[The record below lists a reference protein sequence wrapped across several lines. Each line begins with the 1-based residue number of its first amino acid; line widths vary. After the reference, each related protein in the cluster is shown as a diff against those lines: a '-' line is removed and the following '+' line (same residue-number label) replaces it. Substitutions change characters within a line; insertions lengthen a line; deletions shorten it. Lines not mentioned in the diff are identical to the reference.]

1 MSKAARIFLGGIP
14 TESDVRALIDLYGIP
29 AEGTLIPYADV
40 EELLRC
46 DYRSHRFSTVTGRW
60 RRQLKKDH
68 NVATGTEGKAFK
80 VLSPD
85 ERVTRGKDRTRIALR
100 GIRRSVELVETT
112 DKERLSPE
120 MRAEA
125 DHLTRCAGALL
136 LAARVE
142 AGKVKPQLE

>member
-1 MSKAARIFLGGIP
+1 MSKAARIFLGGVP
-14 TESDVRALIDLYGIP
+14 TAADVRALVELYGVP
-29 AEGTLIPYADV
+29 EEGTLIPYADV
-40 EELLRC
+40 EELIHC
-46 DYRSHRFSTVTGRW
+46 DYRSHRFATVTARW
-60 RRQLKKDH
+60 RRQMKKDH
-68 NVATGTEGKAFK
+68 NIAIGVEAKQFK
-80 VLSPD
+80 VLAPD
-85 ERVTRGKDRTRIALR
+85 ERVTVGKDRTRIALR

-125 DHLTRCAGALL
+125 DHLLRCSGALL